1 MSASTHSLLVLLS
14 LAAASIAEE
23 TRKLEVPLFE
33 GLGPYTRKLN
43 TKQPQAQ
50 RYVDQG
56 LMFMFAFNH
65 DEAVRAFQQAT
76 RLDPDCAMAY
86 WGMALASGMNYN
98 DPSFT
103 PQRAKLAAEALEKAR
118 AKAVGETP

>member
-1 MSASTHSLLVLLS
+1 MRTAAFSLLVLVS
-14 LAAASIAEE
+14 LAAPSFAED

-33 GLGPYTRKLN
+33 GLGQHSRKIKTRD
-43 TKQPQAQ
+43 PQAQ

-65 DEAVRAFQQAT
+65 DEAVRAFQQAA

-103 PQRAKLAAEALEKAR
+103 PQRA
-118 AKAVGETP
+118 